1 MIDMGEHSMQREFH
15 DQNTW
20 LSVLYLH
27 KVQCGVSGV
36 CSRVCM
42 VCVCVLVCVVCV
54 CVCVCVCARVVYV
67 LTSQGVLSEEKQYR
81 RKDCKT
87 RSNSP

>member
-1 MIDMGEHSMQREFH
+1 MVVCVSTKYTVWCE
-15 DQNTW
+15 W
-20 LSVLYLH
+20 CVLTCVH
-27 KVQCGVSGV
+27 GMCVT
-36 CSRVCM
+36 
-42 VCVCVLVCVVCV
+42 VCVLACVVCV
-54 CVCVCVCARVVYV
+54 CVCVVCVCACVVYV